1 MNNDKSYTIYC
12 SRCGAPMKNGAR
24 YCMKCGDLNP
34 EQPENISMEK
44 YIPKKQIYFV

>member
-24 YCMKCGDLNP
+24 YCMKCGNLNP
-34 EQPENISMEK
+34 EHPENKSI
-44 YIPKKQIYFV
+44 